1 MQLSARILTALA
13 VLTLLVAY
21 VAGGGASPSVKAAT
35 GTIDV
40 LNVGTCYTTDDD
52 VFSAVDDDDD
62 EGKVGRCDDGD
73 NDEGDNEGYNVAGRK
88 TVEEVDNVYATYA
101 VDPKTSAE
109 APRAILKNSDLIKI
123 VIEDEGR
130 DKRTGVL
137 YEANALGDELEPAG
151 QDTYAA
157 DWKQI
162 VQSKTGEDDIDPE
175 DRSDA
180 FFDNGTITTSGE
192 VTFRLTGGLN
202 TDNPLAQDSKVY
214 WFGFRINLGDDGRIG
229 GSGGDADT
237 VIQDSA
243 GAFGSSIDLDE
254 DTSEGDDSAPW
265 FSAAVSVPAG
275 QAIDI
280 KYIYYE
286 TSDKEILKGGVKYR
300 DPVVVEQPDAEALA
314 AHLLALPEAERTGVT
329 DDPDDADDTFQIR
342 ATDPEYT
349 TDEKKADGKALV
361 VEAQADGDTESVALW
376 LQETDKFSGKYAGY
390 LRLTDSDGDGSE
402 KCGATDADDERLPK
416 ENWGR
421 VVCAATSH
429 EADDAAVLGVEGGP
443 VKIRY
448 RDSDGDTQELEILI
462 DTGSP
467 TIQIIS
473 PEHKSSGRDDSPIVE
488 GSFADGDSGLRA
500 DSFRI
505 YGDNTED
512 DEEDGEDQGT
522 PVFKLGVR
530 DTAPDNEMIEGNRDR
545 GVVGPDPENE
555 GQVGFGIPDEDDKVE
570 LRGHYGGYFDS
581 DGTSDESL
589 AEDYETFGIIPAAD
603 IYFDNDRVLSTAG
616 DEVKHALADDFEDGD
631 KSGTFDSTIRFD
643 YQTGTDKY
651 NNSVDIQA
659 VVLDVAGNIGF
670 SDSDPSAPTF
680 IHDFGTDKKD
690 RKADKHNV
698 IGWYSRHI
706 YHLDEVNPTFDK
718 DDSAT
723 GFFGE
728 DDDNEAIASK
738 SGLMVVFDGNVDA
751 NSVSTDTFAVTLD
764 GGDTATV
771 TDVAVEGKRVYL
783 MLDTELDS
791 DATPQV
797 EIASGETIEDLAG
810 NESSFRDE
818 EVEKF
823 ELSDG
828 ILPTLTITLSGG
840 SGLNEGSEGPDQL
853 TKDNMTITITS
864 DERLQGAP
872 KFAVVCSSLAW
883 DGTDNGDTNTE
894 TDEGSNVEKYAS
906 NRSGPM
912 TNNDFTDAEPLPF
925 DRTSPE
931 DSGEYDR
938 QITCGYDADDNTANN
953 TANGVKRFTIRETS
967 ALARPGNTWEY
978 DWTNL
983 TGDTTKVE
991 DGKLTVVAMGRDR
1004 SSYNRGDDTV
1014 IFNRATS
1021 TAEFTFD
1028 NTFLSP
1034 LDDDAKSAGGEVI
1047 PGKGESVT
1055 EPRPF
1060 VLLDF
1065 GHEKT
1070 SVDVTMMKVDGEDV
1084 VDQLRDLDDNRFVY
1098 WPESLDYGSYSVQVE
1113 ANDAANKSLEFN
1125 YSFSVSERTP
1135 FGLNLLAGWN
1145 AISFPANPEDRT
1157 INAVFTLPEIDQ
1169 VIGWDPTDPSPWRM
1183 ATKIEGVWTT
1193 NQNDAPLNDV
1203 QARYGYWVHS
1213 TSFVT
1218 QYVTLVGKGDREN
1231 DGPPRPEDLVVQDGW
1246 NFVGVLDQDG
1256 DQTQSG
1262 AFGTGLRNSSQES
1275 VSAGDYL
1282 GDYTRAYTWDHT
1294 NNEWNVLRKDEF
1306 VSIGS
1311 GIWVYFTG
1319 GKHIAP

>member
-21 VAGGGASPSVKAAT
+21 VAGGGASPSVEAAT
-35 GTIDV
+35 GVIDV
-40 LNVGTCYTTDDD
+40 LNVGTCYATTTDDE
-52 VFSAVDDDDD
+52 VFSASNCDDANNDND
-62 EGKVGRCDDGD
+62 DDGD
-73 NDEGDNEGYNVAGRK
+73 GYDVGGRK
-88 TVEEVDNVYATYA
+88 VITQADNVYATYA

-109 APRAILKNSDLIKI
+109 APRAILTDSDLIRI
-123 VIEDEGR
+123 VIQDKGR

-137 YEANALGDELEPAG
+137 YPVNALTNQLDGDSDPG
-151 QDTYAA
+151 TPDTYET

-162 VQSKTGEDDIDPE
+162 VENKTGEPDTFTPITTG
-175 DRSDA
+175 A
-180 FFDNGTITTSGE
+180 TFDSGTINNSGE
-192 VTFRLTGGLN
+192 VTFRLSGTGD
-202 TDNPLAQDSKVY
+202 TDNPLAPDGKVY
-214 WFGFRINLGDDGRIG
+214 WFGFRIDTTDD
-229 GSGGDADT
+229 S
-237 VIQDSA
+237 VIASSV
-243 GAFGSSIDLDE
+243 GAFSSNNIDLDE
-254 DTSEGDDSAPW
+254 DKSQGDNGIPW
-265 FSAAVSVPAG
+265 IRASVSVAEG
-275 QAIDI
+275 QRLDI
-280 KYIYYE
+280 KFIYYE
-286 TSDKEILKGGVKYR
+286 TSDREVLEGGDKYLTING
-300 DPVVVEQPDAEALA
+300 DVDADALA
-314 AHLLALPEAERTGVT
+314 AHLLRYP
-329 DDPDDADDTFQIR
+329 DPLDRPDIDDAADVGPLV
-342 ATDPEYT
+342 APTDPEYT
-349 TDEKKADGKALV
+349 SDEQKADGKALV
-361 VEAQADGDTESVALW
+361 VEARADGDKESVNLV
-376 LQETDKFSGKYAGY
+376 LRETNKFSGQYAGY
-390 LRLTDSDGDGSE
+390 LRLTDADGDGSE
-402 KCGATDADDERLPK
+402 HCEAVDANGDRLPK
-416 ENWGR
+416 TNWGR
-421 VVCAATSH
+421 EVCDADTLEVGDTVDPATIGTV
-429 EADDAAVLGVEGGP
+429 AGAAVLGVQSGP

-448 RDSDGDTQELEILI
+448 RDSDGDTQEVEILI

-467 TIQIIS
+467 TIQIVS
-473 PEHKSSGRDDSPIVE
+473 PEHKSSGRDDSPIVD
-488 GSFADGDSGLRA
+488 GSFADGESGLRA

-505 YGDNTED
+505 YGDNTAD
-512 DEEDGEDQGT
+512 TAEDGNKGT
-522 PVFKLGVR
+522 PVFKLDVR
-530 DTAPDNEMIEGNRDR
+530 DSMPENSEIDGNGTR
-545 GVVGPDPENE
+545 GVVVPGPDGEATAS
-555 GQVGFGIPDEDDKVE
+555 EDKTVE
-570 LRGHYGGYFDS
+570 LRGHYVGYS
-581 DGTSDESL
+581 ATNS
-589 AEDYETFGIIPAAD
+589 ETFGIIPASD
-603 IYFDNDRVLSTAG
+603 IYFDNDRTAEG
-616 DEVKHALADDFEDGD
+616 ETDADNIEDEVKQALADDFEDGD
-631 KSGTFDSTIRFD
+631 QSGTFDSTIRFD
-643 YQTGTDKY
+643 YKTGSDKY
-651 NNSVDIQA
+651 NNAVDIQA
-659 VVLDVAGNIGF
+659 VVMDIAGNIGF

-680 IHDFGTDKKD
+680 IHDFGTKKGD
-690 RKADKHNV
+690 RKAEQHNV
-698 IGWYSRHI
+698 LGWYSRHI
-706 YHLDEVNPTFDK
+706 YHLDEVNPTFQTDE
-718 DDSAT
+718 SAT

-728 DDDNEAIASK
+728 DDDDEAMMSK

-771 TDVAVEGKRVYL
+771 TDVAVEGRRVYL
-783 MLDTELDS
+783 MLDTELEP

-828 ILPTLTITLSGG
+828 ILPALTITLSGG

-883 DGTDNGDTNTE
+883 DSDDDGPE
-894 TDEGSNVEKYAS
+894 TDEGNNADKYAS
-906 NRSGPM
+906 NRSGAM
-912 TNNDFTDAEPLPF
+912 TNDEYGDAEPLPYST
-925 DRTSPE
+925 TSL
-931 DSGEYDR
+931 DGSNTHDR
-938 QITCGYDADDNTANN
+938 QITCGYDPAEGAAPGSASATNN
-953 TANGVKRFTIRETS
+953 NKKRFVITETA

-978 DWTNL
+978 QWTNL
-983 TGDTTKVE
+983 SGDTIKVE
-991 DGKLTVVAMGRDR
+991 DGKLTVVATGRDR
-1004 SSYNRGDDTV
+1004 SSYKRGMGDTATT
-1014 IFNRATS
+1014 IFNRAST

-1311 GIWVYFTG
+1311 GIWVYFTE

>member
-52 VFSAVDDDDD
+52 VFSAEDCDDDNDD
-62 EGKVGRCDDGD
+62 NNESGDGYEVGS
-73 NDEGDNEGYNVAGRK
+73 RK
-88 TVEEVDNVYATYA
+88 AITEVDNGVYATYA

-123 VIEDEGR
+123 IIEDEGR

-137 YEANALGDELEPAG
+137 YATNATDGDVVF
-151 QDTYAA
+151 A
-157 DWKQI
+157 DWQDSI
-162 VQSKTGEDDIDPE
+162 LGKTKETEITVTSGPTFT
-175 DRSDA
+175 A
-180 FFDNGTITTSGE
+180 GGPGDNGGLRTSGE
-192 VTFRLTGGLN
+192 FTFRLTGTGS
-202 TDNPLAQDSKVY
+202 TANPLARDGNVY
-214 WFGFRINLGDDGRIG
+214 WFGYRKSVADNTPIGGRI
-229 GSGGDADT
+229 
-237 VIQDSA
+237 
-243 GAFGSSIDLDE
+243 AFSSNIIDLDE
-254 DTSEGDDSAPW
+254 DKSRGDDGVPW
-265 FSAAVSVPAG
+265 FSAAVSVAEG
-275 QAIDI
+275 EYIDVQ
-280 KYIYYE
+280 YIYYQS
-286 TSDKEILKGGVKYR
+286 SDQEILKGGVKYVTVMG
-300 DPVVVEQPDAEALA
+300 DPDDEALA
-314 AHLLALPEAERTGVT
+314 TWKAEADPPGSRDSDT
-329 DDPDDADDTFQIR
+329 DNIDDLDDETANQPTDPD
-342 ATDPEYT
+342 YT
-349 TDEKKADGKALV
+349 SDERRDNDALV
-361 VEAQADGDTESVALW
+361 VEARADGDTESVNLL
-376 LQETDKFSGKYAGY
+376 LQETDKFSGKYSGF

-402 KCGATDADDERLPK
+402 KCGATDANDNRLRK
-416 ENWGR
+416 LNWGR
-421 VVCAATSH
+421 VVCDATSH
-429 EADDAAVLGVEGGP
+429 EMDGAAVLGVEGGP

-448 RDSDGDTQELEILI
+448 RDSDGDTQEVEILI
-462 DTGSP
+462 DTGAP

-488 GSFADGDSGLRA
+488 GSFADGESGLRE

-505 YGDNTED
+505 YGDNTD
-512 DEEDGEDQGT
+512 DREEDGEDKKDAL
-522 PVFKLGVR
+522 VFDLGVR
-530 DTAPDNEMIEGNRDR
+530 DTDSTDTGIQGDPDNPER

-555 GQVGFGIPDEDDKVE
+555 GQPGFGTPDENDKVE
-570 LRGHYGGYFDS
+570 LRGHYGGYYDS
-581 DGTSDESL
+581 EYPSDERQPGDL
-589 AEDYETFGIIPAAD
+589 ETFGIIPASE
-603 IYFDNDRVLSTAG
+603 IYFDNDRITTQAG
-616 DEVKHALADDFEDGD
+616 DEVKQAGADDFEDGD

-643 YQTGTDKY
+643 YKTGTDKY

-659 VVLDVAGNIGF
+659 VVMDVAGNIGF

-706 YHLDEVNPTFDK
+706 YHLDEENPQFDK
-718 DDSAT
+718 DESAT

-728 DDDNEAIASK
+728 DDDNKAMASK

-883 DGTDNGDTNTE
+883 DSDDTGTE
-894 TDEGSNVEKYAS
+894 TDEDNNVEKYAS
-906 NRSGPM
+906 NRSGPLTSDGF
-912 TNNDFTDAEPLPF
+912 TNAEPLPYS
-925 DRTSPE
+925 RTSTNTNADDTE
-931 DSGEYDR
+931 AGRDR
-938 QITCGYDADDNTANN
+938 QITCGYDEPEPSTEANSTEN
-953 TANGVKRFTIRETS
+953 DKKRFTIRETS

-983 TGDTTKVE
+983 AGDTTKVE

-1004 SSYNRGDDTV
+1004 SSYKRGEDTV
-1014 IFNRATS
+1014 FNRATS

-1034 LDDDAKSAGGEVI
+1034 LEDDAKSAGGEVI
-1047 PGKGESVT
+1047 PDKGQSVT

-1084 VDQLRDLDDNRFVY
+1084 VEQLRELDDNRFVY